1 MTLMKIQK
9 IYHYQLLLVCFLS
22 LHATSQIVMSGGA
35 RININGG
42 TAGTPIFVVLDTPP
56 ATPITFGAT
65 DGIIME
71 AEYNRLQYNLG
82 TGSTAITVPYMSTL
96 LEQIPLVLTP
106 SAAGT
111 GAGNIRF
118 SSIVAATRATGFDN
132 NNYRPSDVTNMGA
145 LPGITNNSAK
155 TIDRFWII
163 DANGYTTKPAVTL
176 SFTYIDAEWA
186 ANGGN
191 TITES
196 NLRAQRFTTALNEW
210 GGYVEYLPTG
220 SINVATNVVSGVTVP
235 SADFYRSWTLNDN
248 SVPLPIE
255 LINFEA
261 NCLNKE
267 TVLEWCTASE
277 TDNDFF
283 TVEQSIDG
291 LNFQAIGTVNGNG
304 TTTVKH
310 CYKFTTGAGMANVNY
325 YRLTQTDHSKKT
337 TVHKIVSLNACDQLP
352 DNTVITN
359 NGTKT
364 VGILVNSSVDATYEL
379 NVHNSLGQIVDVKQ
393 INVKKGYNTIQVN
406 LDNVSNAIYY
416 LSLLNG
422 SEKPVTKKIVVSDF
436 GY

>member
-1 MTLMKIQK
+1 MKIQQAYK
-9 IYHYQLLLVCFLS
+9 YLLLLLSFLS

-56 ATPITFGAT
+56 ATPITYGAT

-71 AEYNRLQYNLG
+71 SEYNRLQYNLG
-82 TGSTAITVPYMSTL
+82 TGSTAINVPYMSTAF
-96 LEQIPLVLTP
+96 EQIPLTLTP
-106 SAAGT
+106 NTAGI

-118 SSIVAATRATGFDN
+118 SGSVAATRATGFDN
-132 NNYRPSDVTNMGA
+132 TAYDPSDVTNMSA
-145 LPGITNNSAK
+145 LPGIVNNSAK

-196 NLRAQRFTTALNEW
+196 NLRAQRFNSTINEW

-220 SINVATNVVSGVTVP
+220 SINVATNVVSGVAVTP
-235 SADFYRSWTLNDN
+235 ADFFKSWTLNDN
-248 SVPLPIE
+248 SIPLPIE
-255 LINFEA
+255 LISFEA

-277 TDNDFF
+277 TNNAFF
-283 TVEQSIDG
+283 TIEQSIDG
-291 LNFQAIGTVNGNG
+291 VSFQAIGTVQGNG
-304 TTTVKH
+304 TTAAKH
-310 CYKFTTGAGMANVNY
+310 CYKYVAGAGIANVNY
-325 YRLTQTDHSKKT
+325 YRLSQTDYSGKT
-337 TVHKIVSLNACDQLP
+337 TVHKIVSLDACDNLP
-352 DNTVITN
+352 NNPVLTN

-364 VGILVNSSVDATYEL
+364 VGILVNSSVDASYEL
-379 NVHNSLGQIVDVKQ
+379 NVYNSLGQIIEVKPVD
-393 INVKKGYNTIQVN
+393 VKKGYNTIQVD
-406 LDNVSNAIYY
+406 LDHVSNAVYY
-416 LSLLNG
+416 LSLVNG
-422 SEKPVTKKIVVSDF
+422 AEKPVTKKIVVSDF

>member
-1 MTLMKIQK
+1 MHIKKKHIFQIIINLIAFNT
-9 IYHYQLLLVCFLS
+9 F
-22 LHATSQIVMSGGA
+22 SQIVLNGGA
-35 RININGG
+35 KIKINGG
-42 TAGTPIFVVLDTPP
+42 TSSNNIFVVLNTPP
-56 ATPITFGAT
+56 ATPIVTSGAT

-82 TGSTAITVPYMSTL
+82 IGLTAITVPYMSAA
-96 LEQIPLVLTP
+96 LEQIPLTVTP
-106 SAAGT
+106 NLPGVAL
-111 GAGNIRF
+111 GNIRF
-118 SSIVAATRATGFDN
+118 SGIVAATRATGFDN

-191 TITES
+191 TITEA

-235 SADFYRSWTLNDN
+235 SADFFRSWTLNDN
-248 SVPLPIE
+248 SVPLPVE
-255 LINFEA
+255 LISFEA

-291 LNFQAIGTVNGNG
+291 VNFQAIGTVKGNG
-304 TTTVKH
+304 TTTGKH
-310 CYKFTTGAGMANVNY
+310 CYKFTAGAGMANVNY
-325 YRLTQTDHSKKT
+325 YRLTQTDYSKKT
-337 TVHKIVSLNACDQLP
+337 TIHKMVSLDACDQLL
-352 DNTVITN
+352 DNTMITN

-379 NVHNSLGQIVDVKQ
+379 NVHNSLGQIIDVKQ

-406 LDNVSNAIYY
+406 LDNLSNAIYY
-416 LSLLNG
+416 LSVLNG

>member
-1 MTLMKIQK
+1 LFC
-9 IYHYQLLLVCFLS
+9 HNSF
-22 LHATSQIVMSGGA
+22 AQIVLSGGA
-35 RININGG
+35 KIKLSGG
-42 TAGTPIFVVLDTPP
+42 TSGAPVFVVLNTPP
-56 ATPITFGAT
+56 ATPIVTSGTT

-71 AEYNRLQYNLG
+71 AEFNRLQYNLG
-82 TGSTAITVPYMSTL
+82 TGSTAITVPYMSNV
-96 LEQIPLVLTP
+96 LEQIPLILTP

-118 SSIVAATRATGFDN
+118 SGYPAATRATGFDN

-145 LPGITNNSAK
+145 LPGIDNNSAK

-163 DANGYTTKPAVTL
+163 DANGYTTKPSVTL

-191 TITES
+191 TITEA
-196 NLRAQRFTTALNEW
+196 NLRAQRFNSTINEW

-220 SINVATNVVSGVTVP
+220 SINVGTNVVSGVSVP
-235 SADFYRSWTLNDN
+235 SADFFRSWTLNDN

-255 LINFEA
+255 LISFEA

-267 TVLEWCTASE
+267 KVLEWCTASE
-277 TDNDFF
+277 TNNDFF

-291 LNFQAIGTVNGNG
+291 VNFQAIGTVKGSG
-304 TTTVKH
+304 TTSSKH
-310 CYKFTTGAGMANVNY
+310 CYKFAAGPGMANVNY
-325 YRLTQTDHSKKT
+325 YRLLQTDDSKKT
-337 TVHKIVSLNACDQLP
+337 TVHKIVSLNACDQLL

-379 NVHNSLGQIVDVKQ
+379 NVHNSLGQIIDVKQ
-393 INVKKGYNTIQVN
+393 VNVKKGYNTIQVD

-422 SEKPVTKKIVVSDF
+422 SEKPVTKKIVVSDS

>member
-1 MTLMKIQK
+1 MKIRAYK
-9 IYHYQLLLVCFLS
+9 YQLSLLCFLS

-42 TAGTPIFVVLDTPP
+42 TAANPIFVVLNTPP

-82 TGSTAITVPYMSTL
+82 TGTTPINVPYMSTAF
-96 LEQIPLVLTP
+96 EQIPLGLTP
-106 SAAGT
+106 TAAGT

-118 SSIVAATRATGFDN
+118 SGTVAPTRATGFDN
-132 NNYRPSDVTNMGA
+132 TGYEPSDVTNMGA
-145 LPGITNNSAK
+145 LPGIVNNSDK

-191 TITES
+191 TITEA
-196 NLRAQRFTTALNEW
+196 NLRAQRFSTTLNEW

-220 SINVATNVVSGVTVP
+220 AINTAANTVSGVTVA
-235 SADFYRSWTLNDN
+235 SADFFRSWTLNDN
-248 SVPLPIE
+248 SVPLPVE
-255 LINFEA
+255 LISFEA

-277 TDNDFF
+277 TNNDFF

-291 LNFQAIGTVNGNG
+291 INFQAIGTVNGNG
-304 TTTVKH
+304 TTTGKR
-310 CYKFTTGAGMANVNY
+310 CYKFTAGAGIANVNY
-325 YRLTQTDHSKKT
+325 YRLTQTDYSKKT
-337 TVHKIVSLNACDQLP
+337 TVHKIISVNACDNIL
-352 DNTVITN
+352 DNTLITN

-364 VGILVNSSVDATYEL
+364 VGILVNASVDANYEL
-379 NVHNSLGQIVDVKQ
+379 SVHNSLGQIVDVKH
-393 INVKKGYNTIQVN
+393 IDVKKGYNNIQVD

-416 LSLLNG
+416 LSLVNG
-422 SEKPVTKKIVVSDF
+422 LEKPVSKKIVVSDF